1 MGQSFVNI
9 KPVNLWP
16 TTVYVSEIRIL
27 DMPSMISEIYRL
39 QSTESAV
46 KKSNYGGWQSEV
58 NLFDNPAFAQLTD
71 EIASTVFWLFNKNIS
86 IKQMWACVNKHKDF
100 NVIHA
105 HGNEYHL
112 SGVFYLKV
120 PVDSGN
126 ICFRDPRPAAINST
140 TNRIF
145 NQGDSENFIPYE
157 TELILFPSFLEH
169 FVMPNESQE
178 DRISVSF
185 DLVFG
190 E

>member
-9 KPVNLWP
+9 KPVHLWP
-16 TTVYVSEIRIL
+16 TTVY
-27 DMPSMISEIYRL
+27 ISEIQSLDTEKLITEIYKL
-39 QSTESAV
+39 QSISPV
-46 KKSNYGGWQSEV
+46 IKKSNYGGWQSEV
-58 NLFDNPAFAQLTD
+58 DLFANPVFANLVD
-71 EIASTVFWLFNKNIS
+71 EISTTMFWLFNKNIQ

-100 NVIHA
+100 NLVHT

-120 PVDSGN
+120 PAQSGN

-145 NQGDSENFIPYE
+145 NQGDSENFVPYE
-157 TELILFPSFLEH
+157 RQLILFPSFLEH

-185 DLVFG
+185 DLIFG